1 MSKESMKPQVAFFDF
16 TGCEGDQ
23 LQVINLEEQLL
34 ELVEI
39 VDIASFRE
47 ATSAHSDDYQIAF
60 VEGSATTDHDAE
72 RLEAIREHAD
82 TVVALG
88 SCATIGGINAVRN
101 AQDFEQVRE
110 RVYGEDADLFDAWP
124 EAKPASAVIEV
135 DYEIPG
141 CPIDKEEFLRVV
153 TALVRGR
160 EPKLP
165 THPVCLECKLN
176 ENTCAFLRDDV
187 CLGPVTRCG
196 CDAVCVSEG
205 TRCWGCRGLIDN
217 PNEEAAFDVLEE
229 HGLTPEE
236 VIDMY
241 DLYFGWQRANGV
253 AIDAEDVPEVQG

>member
-1 MSKESMKPQVAFFDF
+1 MSQKNMKPKVAFFDF

-34 ELVEI
+34 DLVEI
-39 VDIASFRE
+39 VDISSFRE

-60 VEGSATTDHDAE
+60 VEGSASTPHDAA
-72 RLEAIREHAD
+72 RLETIRENAD
-82 TVVALG
+82 IVVALG
-88 SCATIGGINAVRN
+88 SCAAFGGINAIRN
-101 AQDFEQVRE
+101 AQDFDEVRE
-110 RVYGEDADLFDAWP
+110 RVYGEDAETFEAWP

-141 CPIDKEEFLRVV
+141 CPIDKREFLRVV
-153 TALVRGR
+153 TDLVRGR
-160 EPKLP
+160 EPSLSSY
-165 THPVCLECKLN
+165 PVCLECKLN

-187 CLGPVTRCG
+187 CLGPVTRGG
-196 CDAVCVSEG
+196 CDAVCVNEG

-236 VIDMY
+236 VVNMY
-241 DLYFGWQRANGV
+241 GLYFGWQR
-253 AIDAEDVPEVQG
+253 EEVTQ

>member
-1 MSKESMKPQVAFFDF
+1 MTEAMKPRVAFFDF

-47 ATSAHSDDYQIAF
+47 ATSTHSDEYDIAF
-60 VEGSATTDHDAE
+60 VEGSAATDHDAE
-72 RLEAIREHAD
+72 RLETIRGNAD

-88 SCATIGGINAVRN
+88 SCATIGGINAIRN
-101 AQDFEQVRE
+101 AQDFEALQE
-110 RVYGEDADLFDAWP
+110 GVYGEEADAIESWP
-124 EAKPASAVIEV
+124 EAKPAAAVIDI

-141 CPIDKEEFLRVV
+141 CPIDQGEFLRVV
-153 TALVRGR
+153 TDLIRGQ
-160 EPKLP
+160 EPSLP
-165 THPVCLECKLN
+165 SHPVCLECKLN

-187 CLGPVTRCG
+187 CLGPVTRGG

-205 TRCWGCRGLIDN
+205 TRCWGCRGLVDN
-217 PNEEAAFDVLEE
+217 PNEDAASDVLEE
-229 HGLTPEE
+229 HGLTPEA

-241 DLYFGWQRANGV
+241 DMYFGYQRSQEAL
-253 AIDAEDVPEVQG
+253 Q